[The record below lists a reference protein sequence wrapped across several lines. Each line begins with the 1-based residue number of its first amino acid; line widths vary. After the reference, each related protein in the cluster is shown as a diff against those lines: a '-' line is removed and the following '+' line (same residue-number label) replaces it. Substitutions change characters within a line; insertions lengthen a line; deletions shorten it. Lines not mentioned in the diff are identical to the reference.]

1 MSSLIRICPCR
12 GKSVTH
18 ECTGDE
24 GTSSTLRASAFLRS
38 SRHLLL
44 SLPVTTR
51 NNGVGDM
58 DSQPSQSGREI
69 ARESEKGRERE
80 RERGATPASQ
90 PWRKKERE
98 REREEITKKQ
108 AFFTCPPHPHRG
120 RPLKPRRLSFSV
132 APSRIVLGLCK
143 IWGLGFRTPCQAV
156 STQSWKV
163 YRFIG
168 KPRSLSLECTQGVR
182 LVVCSMFY
190 RSHQEPGM
198 NLGMSC
204 LAKSFVRSLFLLRIV
219 VQPCIS
225 TRT

>member
-80 RERGATPASQ
+80 RARGNPCITALAKER
-90 PWRKKERE
+90 KRE
-98 REREEITKKQ
+98 RER
-108 AFFTCPPHPHRG
+108 G
-120 RPLKPRRLSFSV
+120 
-132 APSRIVLGLCK
+132 
-143 IWGLGFRTPCQAV
+143 
-156 STQSWKV
+156 
-163 YRFIG
+163 
-168 KPRSLSLECTQGVR
+168 
-182 LVVCSMFY
+182 
-190 RSHQEPGM
+190 
-198 NLGMSC
+198 NN
-204 LAKSFVRSLFLLRIV
+204 
-219 VQPCIS
+219 
-225 TRT
+225 